1 MPLQIKNPPVHYQT
15 FVAYVKE
22 LFAGDHKELKE
33 RTINHLLYCLFL
45 TWENLF
51 LTNQSR
57 RRLKLLVVER
67 SYNNVG
73 NFLKEYFGG
82 FFEIVNFDDLRLTM
96 VDMVSL
102 SSEYDVIVTD
112 MILEQTTDSEILF
125 FNQMAPSVVA
135 NRLTDM

>member
-1 MPLQIKNPPVHYQT
+1 M
-15 FVAYVKE
+15 
-22 LFAGDHKELKE
+22 
-33 RTINHLLYCLFL
+33 FL

-82 FFEIVNFDDLRLTM
+82 FFEIINFDDLRLTM

-112 MILEQTTDSEILF
+112 MILEQTMDSEILF

-135 NRLTDM
+135 NRLTNM